1 MKKRRSQLILSL
13 LIKKTDPY
21 NEILLTLNDQ
31 I

>member
-1 MKKRRSQLILSL
+1 MKKRRNQLILSL
-13 LIKKTDPY
+13 LIKTDPY